1 MIAMYPLRQLLQLL
15 ALLLL
20 PIIPDAAAGQSSGSG
35 VRLLLPGGFQTR
47 SRPQVG
53 QLDWFGVYAAGP
65 GYELRRTA
73 VTVED
78 TPFGCGGAGRR
89 ITASGPSQPLLLVAG
104 LAALREGRIDT
115 AFTGRRFVYP
125 GESIS
130 LNLSDQHWYRLDAFG
145 SAKPGVSGVDFAD
158 YELVLRL
165 RSQSQVLATY
175 PHVNVDAPPELL
187 WAGDLD
193 RDGRVD
199 LLADRGGYQYTLF
212 LSSMAT
218 ANGLVAQAADFATTT
233 C

>member
-1 MIAMYPLRQLLQLL
+1 MYPLWRIFLLVTLL
-15 ALLLL
+15 VL
-20 PIIPDAAAGQSSGSG
+20 PIISDAATGQAPRPG

-47 SRPQVG
+47 SRPQVDEV
-53 QLDWFGVYAAGP
+53 DWFGVYAAAP
-65 GYELRRTA
+65 GYELRRTV

-78 TPFGCGGAGRR
+78 TPFGCGGAGRK
-89 ITASGPSQPLLLVAG
+89 ITASGPRQPLLLVAG
-104 LAALREGRIDT
+104 LPALREGRIDT

-130 LNLSDQHWYRLDAFG
+130 LKLSEQNWYRLDAFG
-145 SAKPGVSGVDFAD
+145 SAKPGVGGVDFAD

-165 RSQSQVLATY
+165 RNQSQVLATY
-175 PHVNVDAPPELL
+175 PHVNVDAPPQLL

-193 RDGRVD
+193 RDARVD
-199 LLADRGGYQYTLF
+199 LLADTGGYQYALF

-218 ANGLVAQAADFATTT
+218 ADGLVVRAAGFATTT